1 MLLPWLQ
8 RPIEVANLFNP
19 AFCALLVH
27 QAVKSYE
34 LETGRGMSY
43 STAFVVLPVVLHK
56 GTREL
61 LPHSI
66 ATKLHA
72 WLQTNEQVRVG
83 FAERMQ
89 QMTQLTREGLLFA
102 MQHQALVLDKAGA
115 MAVGPR
121 KLGKLDVDKE
131 SETALCVKKAEF
143 VGRWFASVPNPVALL
158 ALWGIKLQ

>member
-27 QAVKSYE
+27 QAVKAYE
-34 LETGRGMSY
+34 LEAGRGMSY

-56 GTREL
+56 DTREL

-83 FAERMQ
+83 FAGRMQ
-89 QMTQLTREGLLFA
+89 QIN
-102 MQHQALVLDKAGA
+102 KAGA
-115 MAVGPR
+115 LVVGPF
-121 KLGKLDVDKE
+121 KLGKLDLDKE
-131 SETALCVKKAEF
+131 SETALCIKKAEF